1 MEGDGWCFYL
11 LEEVNVLQYEEWG
24 ESGYGSFDKYFL
36 FALFFLSL
44 GYVLSSRCHRGG
56 SLLYFQ
62 SGEDM
67 GREEG

>member
-1 MEGDGWCFYL
+1 MRS
-11 LEEVNVLQYEEWG
+11 G
-24 ESGYGSFDKYFL
+24 ESLDMVLLINIFL

-44 GYVLSSRCHRGG
+44 GYVLSSRRHRGG